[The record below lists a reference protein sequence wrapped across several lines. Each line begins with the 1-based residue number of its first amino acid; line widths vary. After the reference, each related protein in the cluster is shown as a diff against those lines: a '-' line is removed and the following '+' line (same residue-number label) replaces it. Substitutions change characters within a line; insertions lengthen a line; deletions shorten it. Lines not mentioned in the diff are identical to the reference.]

1 MAKKSSLLITKLLLI
16 VFVGVMVGCHGSST
30 SPNTAGTMTQQ
41 QIETRVTA
49 STEIPSNILSAITG
63 LLSAPSDT
71 GSVPTLPA
79 PPSSSSTRIGKAQ
92 KVDGT
97 SGPGDWAGPDSQGW
111 YTWTYEGGYGN
122 SYRYTEKVRYQDKTL
137 EYKFSI
143 TYSGTDGSYSYEIDF
158 KCARATNGLLT
169 GYYDIQVQMNSNQ
182 SGTNTGDH
190 FRLEFTNCDPNT
202 GAGVFD
208 WYNGGDINSLNPYS
222 HFLHMNAVDAGQGQ
236 LHVYV
241 TTYGDYGGTWD
252 YYCVY
257 QPLGIENIEEVF
269 GN

>member
-30 SPNTAGTMTQQ
+30 SPNTAGTLTQQ

-79 PPSSSSTRIGKAQ
+79 PPSSSSARIGKAQ

-111 YTWTYEGGYGN
+111 YTRTYEGGYGN
-122 SYRYTEKVRYQDKTL
+122 SYRYTEKVRYQEKTL

-158 KCARATNGLLT
+158 K
-169 GYYDIQVQMNSNQ
+169 
-182 SGTNTGDH
+182 
-190 FRLEFTNCDPNT
+190 
-202 GAGVFD
+202 

-252 YYCVY
+252 YYCAY
-257 QPLGIENIEEVF
+257 QPLGIENIEEIF